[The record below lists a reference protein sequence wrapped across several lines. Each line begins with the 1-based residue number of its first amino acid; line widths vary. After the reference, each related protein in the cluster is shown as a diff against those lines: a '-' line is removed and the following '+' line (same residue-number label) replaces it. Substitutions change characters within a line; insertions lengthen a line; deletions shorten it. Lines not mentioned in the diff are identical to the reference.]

1 MANYVVT
8 VLSSLYGWAER
19 KQIIPE
25 GHNPARRIEKFR
37 EKRRER
43 FLSDDEFARLG
54 AALREAETI
63 GIPYEVDE
71 SRASA
76 KHAPKSK
83 NRRVVVAPDV
93 VAAIRL
99 LLLTGCRLREILHL
113 QWTEVD
119 FQRAL
124 LILNDSKTGRKP
136 VLLGPAALE
145 VLHGL
150 PRTGRYV
157 FLGSSG
163 VKPRSDLKRPWTA
176 ITRRAG
182 LNGLRVHD
190 LRHSYASMAAGA
202 GFGLP
207 VIGRL
212 LGHTQPST
220 TARYAHLADNPLRGA
235 SDVVSSN
242 IKAAL
247 DAPIEMRIMECVS

>member
-93 VAAIRL
+93 VAACEISALRPQSGHWGHTWQNNASCFCHPCFVMRL
-99 LLLTGCRLREILHL
+99 GGVSGGMETQGWR
-113 QWTEVD
+113 
-119 FQRAL
+119 
-124 LILNDSKTGRKP
+124 DSS
-136 VLLGPAALE
+136 
-145 VLHGL
+145 H
-150 PRTGRYV
+150 
-157 FLGSSG
+157 
-163 VKPRSDLKRPWTA
+163 TA
-176 ITRRAG
+176 M
-182 LNGLRVHD
+182 V
-190 LRHSYASMAAGA
+190 GA
-202 GFGLP
+202 GKYGSAKLP
-207 VIGRL
+207 MATVTVPGK
-212 LGHTQPST
+212 PSF
-220 TARYAHLADNPLRGA
+220 
-235 SDVVSSN
+235 SQ
-242 IKAAL
+242 
-247 DAPIEMRIMECVS
+247 